1 MRLKKRI
8 ARKAVSEEGIVVA
21 LRSSIVGPKYQAA
34 SREYILAVVA
44 KEQGKGREESWG
56 NH

>member
-44 KEQGKGREESWG
+44 KRRGKGQEESWG